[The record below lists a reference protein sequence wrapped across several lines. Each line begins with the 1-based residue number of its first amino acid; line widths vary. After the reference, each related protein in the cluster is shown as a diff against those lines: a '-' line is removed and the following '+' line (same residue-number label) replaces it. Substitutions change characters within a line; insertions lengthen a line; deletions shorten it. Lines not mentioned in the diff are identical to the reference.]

1 MKLRNVYVVYDDIV
15 FLIILIIFMFVGN
28 RLHHYSHVLDPTS
41 HSHFRP
47 LPSCPQLKWAL
58 PHPLN
63 SSSPGNIFRPKN
75 PLSASDGGRDPI
87 DPAAAAGYYE
97 DSSDGSN
104 NVLLFVGLAVGVA
117 ILWFVC
123 RRRRGPSRRRGT
135 ILSKL
140 PVVWRSIHVVIT

>member
-1 MKLRNVYVVYDDIV
+1 MCGSTMYISSTVYNNIIANMMSFHVY
-15 FLIILIIFMFVGN
+15 FAGN

-41 HSHFRP
+41 HAHFRS

-87 DPAAAAGYYE
+87 DPVAAGYY
-97 DSSDGSN
+97 DDGSDGSN
-104 NVLLFVGLAVGVA
+104 NVLVFGGLAVGVA
-117 ILWFVC
+117 VLWLVC
-123 RRRRGPSRRRGT
+123 RRRRRVSGRRGT

-140 PVVWRSIHVVIT
+140 PVV

>member
-1 MKLRNVYVVYDDIV
+1 MSEICFIYA
-15 FLIILIIFMFVGN
+15 GN
-28 RLHHYSHVLDPTS
+28 RLRHYSHVLDPLS
-41 HSHFRP
+41 HTHFQS

-63 SSSPGNIFRPKN
+63 SSALGNIFRPKN

-87 DPAAAAGYYE
+87 EPVVGYDKDMDE
-97 DSSDGSN
+97 SSSN
-104 NVLLFVGLAVGVA
+104 ILVFGAVGVGVA

-123 RRRRGPSRRRGT
+123 RRQRRRSSGRRGT

-140 PVVWRSIHVVIT
+140 PVV